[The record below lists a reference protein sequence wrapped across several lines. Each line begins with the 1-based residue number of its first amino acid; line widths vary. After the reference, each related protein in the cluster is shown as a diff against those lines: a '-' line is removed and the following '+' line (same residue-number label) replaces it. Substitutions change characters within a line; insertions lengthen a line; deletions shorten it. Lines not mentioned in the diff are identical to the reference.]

1 MIDPNTKKTVI
12 FDFGDTLASTVPTYP
27 DRIKIA
33 IRKLGFRFSDKEFSE
48 AYQFADYQICKN
60 YLSNGTISSK
70 IYQDSLYYF
79 LRDVLKIEM
88 PRDELKKAV
97 KINLKEIEYTREL
110 LEHAGN
116 MLEYLRSNGFK
127 LAVISNNDGFTVEK
141 CRELGINEY
150 FEIVVDSTNVG
161 MVKPDRNIYLY
172 ALSEMNIEHDEAVH
186 IGDLYG
192 ADILGGIN
200 SGLDVIWFNHRNGKN
215 YEDIKV
221 KQFFTYSEIL
231 ESF

>member
-1 MIDPNTKKTVI
+1 
-12 FDFGDTLASTVPTYP
+12 
-27 DRIKIA
+27 
-33 IRKLGFRFSDKEFSE
+33 
-48 AYQFADYQICKN
+48 
-60 YLSNGTISSK
+60 
-70 IYQDSLYYF
+70 
-79 LRDVLKIEM
+79 M
-88 PRDELKKAV
+88 PREELKKMV
-97 KINLKEIEYTREL
+97 KLNLKEIEYTREL
-110 LEHAGN
+110 LDNAGD
-116 MLEYLRSNGFK
+116 MLEQLRSKGFK
-127 LAVISNNDGFTVEK
+127 LAIISNNDGYTFEK

-172 ALSEMNIEHDEAVH
+172 TLSELNIDPDEAVH

-200 SGLDVIWFNHRNGKN
+200 SGLDVIWFNHRNGEN
-215 YEDIKV
+215 YENINL

>member
-1 MIDPNTKKTVI
+1 
-12 FDFGDTLASTVPTYP
+12 
-27 DRIKIA
+27 
-33 IRKLGFRFSDKEFSE
+33 
-48 AYQFADYQICKN
+48 
-60 YLSNGTISSK
+60 
-70 IYQDSLYYF
+70 
-79 LRDVLKIEM
+79 
-88 PRDELKKAV
+88 
-97 KINLKEIEYTREL
+97 
-110 LEHAGN
+110 
-116 MLEYLRSNGFK
+116 
-127 LAVISNNDGFTVEK
+127 
-141 CRELGINEY
+141 
-150 FEIVVDSTNVG
+150 